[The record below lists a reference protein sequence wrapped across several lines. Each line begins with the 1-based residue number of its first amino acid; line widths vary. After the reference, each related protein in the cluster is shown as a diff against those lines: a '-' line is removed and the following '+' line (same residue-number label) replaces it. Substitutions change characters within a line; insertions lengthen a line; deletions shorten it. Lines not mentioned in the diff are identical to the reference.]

1 MEDNNNN
8 NIKEEVSKKTVEGF
22 EIVSEKA
29 TELDKKQFFKMLAKA
44 EEGLDLTIDRVGS
57 FFYSKYDKNKIGC
70 FVDYTFTE
78 DSKKYEIGIYYNL
91 AKPTI
96 VDYDKEGNPIYK
108 VRLTENMNI
117 FKILAVAVDL
127 SEAEE
132 IKVTEEFIK
141 NTLTGITF
149 KAEVGSSY
157 NGGFLIEPVEL
168 LETTEGIVDPTK

>member
-1 MEDNNNN
+1 MNTEEK
-8 NIKEEVSKKTVEGF
+8 ITTKEENIIEGL
-22 EIVSEKA
+22 EIVTEKA

-57 FFYSKYDKNKIGC
+57 FFTSKYDKDKLGC

-91 AKPTI
+91 ATPTI

-108 VRLTENMNI
+108 VKLTENMNI

-132 IKVTEEFIK
+132 IKVTEKFIQD
-141 NTLTGITF
+141 TLTGVTF
-149 KAEVGSSY
+149 KAEIGSSY
-157 NGGFLIEPVEL
+157 NGTFLIEPIEL
-168 LETTEGIVDPTK
+168 L